1 MISQGYW
8 IDTQLCIVVLWLFYV
23 AALRRRIPF
32 AAARAYLLLMFPVGM
47 FLPLVQIP
55 ILPAPE
61 ATVWIP
67 SFEPIALPDGEPIGI
82 GQPATDWR
90 PILLWTIYGSGAIG
104 IGILQ
109 AVRFLRIR
117 FGILRGTRRSDL
129 LFSANV
135 AGAYSAFGRIVVND
149 KFKGSPML
157 DAILAHEQ
165 SHIDQRHGADLI
177 WVGLWRSLLWFHP
190 ATWHAGRLLREVHE
204 FQADKAVMRQ
214 GFPLKPYLALLI
226 GTEAGIYPGTV
237 NPLCYLQ
244 TKKRLEMMTRTN
256 LRNSSRIG
264 NLLRTM
270 ALSSTVVG
278 LLCAFSFTAR
288 AAVEPTEPT
297 KTYVIEM
304 HDPQPDSL
312 HRIDLDVQPL
322 YVDGQKID
330 AVNDIITVRPQKT
343 SKQPL
348 VVIDGKV
355 AAPEQQA
362 RLSSHDLREITVLK
376 DQAAIDCF
384 GEAGKNGAIVITT
397 DKKAGSVR
405 KGEGVY
411 YGTYTPDEVSEDT
424 VRIYYGTY
432 TPVEP
437 TNLEE
442 LRKASVARQKEMRE
456 MALRLQAQ
464 SDSIRQVAQAVATEA
479 RIRAEELRAEA
490 AALSRRAQQQYG
502 GRVRKGWMAPR
513 LAISGKGSSL
523 YYRSWENKKSK
534 PVETTYNNR
543 RVTVYLTREEQE
555 QGITPGAKL
564 LKDCPEMFYLEGTT
578 VRNVDPIRVNVYMED
593 LQ

>member
-8 IDTQLCIVVLWLFYV
+8 IDTQLCIVVLWLLYL
-23 AALRRRIPF
+23 ATLRRKIPF
-32 AAARAYLLLMFPVGM
+32 AAARAYLLLMFPVGLL
-47 FLPLVQIP
+47 LPLVQIP

-61 ATVWIP
+61 AIVWIP
-67 SFEPIALPDGEPIGI
+67 SFEPLALPDEEPIGI

-109 AVRFLRIR
+109 AIRFLRIR
-117 FGILRGTRRSDL
+117 FGILRGTRRGDL

-135 AGAYSAFGRIVVND
+135 AGAYSAFGRIVVNE
-149 KFKGSPML
+149 KFEGSPML

-165 SHIDQRHGADLI
+165 SHIGHRHGADLI
-177 WVGLWRSLLWFHP
+177 WISLWRSLLWFHP
-190 ATWHAGRLLREVHE
+190 AAWHAGRLLREVHE
-204 FQADKAVMRQ
+204 FQADKAVIRQ

-244 TKKRLEMMTRTN
+244 TKKRLEMMTRTK

-270 ALSSTVVG
+270 ALSATLVG

-288 AAVEPTEPT
+288 AAAEPTEPP
-297 KTYVIEM
+297 KTYVIEI

-312 HRIDLDVQPL
+312 HRIDPDVQPL

-330 AVNDIITVRPQKT
+330 TANDVITVRPRKT

-355 AAPEQQA
+355 ADLEQQA
-362 RLSSHDLREITVLK
+362 RLSSHDFREITVLK
-376 DQAAIDCF
+376 NQAAIDRF
-384 GEAGKNGAIVITT
+384 GKAGKNGAIVITT

-411 YGTYTPDEVSEDT
+411 YGTYTPDEVSKDT

-432 TPVEP
+432 TPIEP
-437 TNLEE
+437 IDREQ
-442 LRKASVARQKEMRE
+442 LRKASETLRQEMRE
-456 MALRLQAQ
+456 TALRLQAQ
-464 SDSIRQVAQAVATEA
+464 SDSLREVAQAVAAKA
-479 RIRAEELRAEA
+479 RTRAEELQAEA
-490 AALSRRAQQQYG
+490 AAFSQRAQEQRVR
-502 GRVRKGWMAPR
+502 RVRKGWIGPG
-513 LAISGKGSSL
+513 LAISGKSSSL

-534 PVETTYNNR
+534 PVETVCNSR
-543 RVTVYLTREEQE
+543 RVTVYLSREEQE

-564 LKDCPEMFYLEGTT
+564 LKDCPEMFYLDGTT
-578 VRNVDPIRVNVYMED
+578 VRNVDPIRVNVYMES